1 MKEKYVKP
9 VMELVEF
16 EVEDIICTSGGDDD
30 ESPVNLFDEEADEI
44 NR

>member
-16 EVEDIICTSGGDDD
+16 EVEDIICTSGDDD

>member
-9 VMELVEF
+9 VMELIEV
-16 EVEDIICTSGGDDD
+16 EVEDIICTSDD

>member
-16 EVEDIICTSGGDDD
+16 EVEDIICTSD
-30 ESPVNLFDEEADEI
+30 ESPVYLFDEEADEI

>member
-16 EVEDIICTSGGDDD
+16 EVEDIICTSNDD

>member
-16 EVEDIICTSGGDDD
+16 EVEDIICSSDYDD

>member
-16 EVEDIICTSGGDDD
+16 EVEDIICTSD
-30 ESPVNLFDEEADEI
+30 ESPTLLFDEEFDEI

>member
-1 MKEKYVKP
+1 
-9 VMELVEF
+9 MELIEF
-16 EVEDIICTSGGDDD
+16 EVEDIICTSDD